1 MTDGW
6 AWTGSDEVAVSV
18 SVCRWCGS
26 RVLVLQFFFWQ
37 GFVLFL
43 SLVYRFWRFWDG
55 DQGRLT
61 SILGAG
67 GSLAG

>member
-26 RVLVLQFFFWQ
+26 RVLVLQFFFLA
-37 GFVLFL
+37 GVCFIFEFGLPFL
-43 SLVYRFWRFWDG
+43 A
-55 DQGRLT
+55 
-61 SILGAG
+61 ILGW
-67 GSLAG
+67 